1 MATWTNGVNE
11 DGLKVRFGL
20 DRAANAPHG
29 ELEVDGDLREIIVS
43 ITDATAIPATAAS
56 TVITDFVSIPSGA
69 RIESV
74 DLYVSTAF
82 TSAGAATL
90 DVGLFNDNGDGTYT
104 VSDANG
110 LMAAADAALSAL
122 VSDAKISGTNGAV
135 VGTTI
140 TGTAGRPQ
148 YVSYGYA
155 TAAFT
160 AGAGE
165 LVIRY
170 RV

>member
-20 DRAANAPHG
+20 DRSANAPHG
-29 ELEVDGDLREIIVS
+29 ELETDGDLRQVVVNIA
-43 ITDATAIPATAAS
+43 DATAIPATASSA
-56 TVITDFVSIPSGA
+56 VITDFVSIPSGA

-74 DLYVSTAF
+74 DLYVTTQF

-90 DVGLFNDNGDGTYT
+90 NIGLFNDNGDGTYT
-104 VSDANG
+104 VSDADG
-110 LMAAADAALSAL
+110 LFTSADAAIAAK
-122 VSDAKISGTNGAV
+122 VVDAKLVGSGLV

-140 TGTAGRPQ
+140 AGTAGRPQ
-148 YVSYGYA
+148 YVSYGYG
-155 TAAFT
+155 TAAYT

>member
-20 DRAANAPHG
+20 DRSANDPHG
-29 ELEVDGDLREIIVS
+29 ELETDGDLREIVVAIA
-43 ITDATAIPATAAS
+43 DATAIPATASS
-56 TVITDFVSIPSGA
+56 TVITNAVGIPSGA

-74 DLYVSTAF
+74 NLYVTTTF
-82 TSAGAATL
+82 TGATATL
-90 DVGLFNDNGDGTYT
+90 DVGLFNDDGDGTYT

-110 LMAAADAALSAL
+110 LVAGEAVANL
-122 VSDAKISGTNGAV
+122 VADAKIAGAGAV

-148 YVSYGYA
+148 YVSYGYN

>member
-1 MATWTNGVNE
+1 MSAWTNGVND
-11 DGLKVRFGL
+11 DGLQVKFGL
-20 DRAANAPHG
+20 DKSANAPHG
-29 ELEVDGDLREIIVS
+29 ELETDGDLREIIVT
-43 ITDATAIPATAAS
+43 ITDATLIPATASS
-56 TVITDFVSIPSGA
+56 TLITQEIAIPSGA
-69 RIESV
+69 RIESC

-90 DVGLFNDNGDGTYT
+90 EVGLFNDDGDGTFT
-104 VSDANG
+104 VSDADG
-110 LMAAADAALSAL
+110 LIKSADHALAAL
-122 VSDAKISGTNGAV
+122 VVDAKLAGAGAV

-148 YVSYGYA
+148 FVSFGYG
-155 TAAFT
+155 TAAYT

-165 LVIRY
+165 LVIKY